1 MFGRLLSHKQMAS
14 PLTLKVLHNPPMEL
28 DSQNE
33 HIGLK
38 VIVVQVLGEVRVV
51 NEIGFKQSGGRGE
64 ESSEFRVCG
73 DGVIV
78 EGHVFKDDGDAF
90 EVHRGAVVVA
100 ILV

>member
-1 MFGRLLSHKQMAS
+1 
-14 PLTLKVLHNPPMEL
+14 MEL
-28 DSQNE
+28 NSQNE

-51 NEIGFKQSGGRGE
+51 NEVGFKQSGGRSK
-64 ESSEFRVCG
+64 ESCEFRVWG
-73 DGVIV
+73 NGVVI